1 MTYDRWQDLRESIR
15 EKYDIEEEKINKNDD
30 GIGTC
35 ETIVFIGPGG
45 RIRLELLKRPVRL
58 GAKTSYSKR
67 IGSDVAVEYQYSDTD
82 ESITLKAYR
91 FIKDD
96 DEWEEIHS
104 HDFS

>member
-15 EKYDIEEEKINKNDD
+15 EKYDIEEELHKQNDD

-35 ETIVFIGPGG
+35 ETIVFVGPVGK
-45 RIRLELLKRPVRL
+45 IRLELLKRPVRL
-58 GAKTSYSKR
+58 GTKTSYSKR
-67 IGSDVAVEYQYSDTD
+67 IGSAVAVEHEYSDTD

-91 FIKDD
+91 FNKDD

-104 HDFS
+104 HNYN